1 MTLLQLIARLEELE
15 KKATP
20 GPWEYVE
27 GDYTDP
33 EDIYDSKILNEKSR
47 EQVPA
52 FSVQPPGKRE
62 FDLEFIT
69 ELHNALPQ
77 LLEFCKEAIEQQ
89 ELVASLLNCLDE
101 LDGIIP
107 ENVLAAQDS
116 LVEKWLD
123 LRTKHGISSEPKV

>member
-1 MTLLQLIARLEELE
+1 M
-15 KKATP
+15 
-20 GPWEYVE
+20 
-27 GDYTDP
+27 
-33 EDIYDSKILNEKSR
+33 
-47 EQVPA
+47 
-52 FSVQPPGKRE
+52 
-62 FDLEFIT
+62 
-69 ELHNALPQ
+69 PQ